1 MVRTHSQTNR
11 LPTTEILRIEQ
22 TCESGTVDGL
32 ELVNLGYLMLG
43 EFDNSEY
50 TPSIF
55 NLKISSGET
64 LYAMVFKPHNFKV
77 GIMYP
82 TILNVYG
89 GPEVQVVSNSFK
101 VSSKKNYSII
111 DYILKILNILGNA
124 TIKDAYVGLSRLL
137 RDLCRFSRLST
148 SWCGV

>member
-11 LPTTEILRIEQ
+11 LPTTEILRVEQ
-22 TCESGTVDGL
+22 TCENGTVDGL

-50 TPSIF
+50 TPLIF

-101 VSSKKNYSII
+101 V
-111 DYILKILNILGNA
+111 
-124 TIKDAYVGLSRLL
+124 
-137 RDLCRFSRLST
+137 
-148 SWCGV
+148 